1 MTELIAEYQLIGKRV
16 GEPTFAI
23 RLAICKPEQSES
35 MAPAWGCLVTV
46 SPLNS
51 KPLTI
56 YGDGSFQAL
65 CLGIRHAMQML
76 QGFVEQGG
84 SLEYENG
91 ESFDASVFGL
101 SSSIKGA

>member
-1 MTELIAEYQLIGKRV
+1 MTEVIAEYTLMGKRA
-16 GEPTFAI
+16 GEPAFPI
-23 RLAICKPEQSES
+23 SLVICKPELSEA

-51 KPLTI
+51 KSLSV

-84 SLEYENG
+84 ALQYENG
-91 ESFDASVFGL
+91 ESFDPSVFGFP
-101 SSSIKGA
+101 SVF